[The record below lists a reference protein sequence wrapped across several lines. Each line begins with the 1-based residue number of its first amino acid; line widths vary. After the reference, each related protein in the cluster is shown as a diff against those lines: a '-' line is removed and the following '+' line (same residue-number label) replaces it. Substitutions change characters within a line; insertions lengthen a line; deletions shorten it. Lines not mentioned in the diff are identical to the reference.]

1 MTLSR
6 IAAAILVLV
15 AAVWIGSGV
24 LGRDR
29 PEPGAQQAQPVAV
42 EKTRFKVAVLPV
54 TVEQHARNIVIS
66 GRTEAD
72 RRATAIARAAGI
84 IVDLRVRRGNVV
96 KTGDVI
102 AVLSDEAREAMVDQA
117 KARLDQRRAELTA
130 RLQLIEKGNMPA
142 INRSQLEA
150 EMKAAEALLAQAE
163 AERRKGEVLA
173 PVSGVVNDVP
183 TELGQAMQANATVA
197 EVIAL
202 DPMLAVVE
210 VSERQ
215 LGGVKLREHANV
227 KLVTGETAVGRVRFV
242 SRKASPQ
249 TRTYRVEVRIDNP
262 EATIPDGVTCEVS
275 LPLAAVAAAR
285 LPRSA
290 LSFSAEGKL
299 GVRTV
304 DGDGRVAFVPVA
316 VMEDGPQ
323 VIWVAGVEDGAK
335 VIVQGQE
342 FVKEGELVEAV
353 PFSLALLNGK

>member
-1 MTLSR
+1 MTMSR
-6 IAAAILVLV
+6 IFAVILVLV
-15 AAVWIGSGV
+15 AVGWIGSGV
-24 LGRDR
+24 LGRDHPTTDGR
-29 PEPGAQQAQPVAV
+29 VGQQRVD
-42 EKTRFKVAVLPV
+42 EKPRFKVAVLPV
-54 TVEQHARNIVIS
+54 AVEQHARSIVIS

-84 IVDLRVRRGNVV
+84 IVDLRVRRGSVV
-96 KTGDVI
+96 KTGDII
-102 AVLSDEAREAMVDQA
+102 AVLSDEAREAMVEQA

-130 RLQLIEKGNMPA
+130 RMQLIEKGNMPS

-150 EMKAAEALLAQAE
+150 EMKGAEALLAQAE

-215 LGGVKLREHANV
+215 LGGVKLREQAAV
-227 KLVTGETAVGRVRFV
+227 KLVTGETATGRVRFV

-262 EATIPDGVTCEVS
+262 NATIPDGVTCEVT
-275 LPLAAVAAAR
+275 LPLAPIAAAR
-285 LPRSA
+285 VPRSA

-304 DGDGRVAFVPVA
+304 EEGGRVAFLPIAMV
-316 VMEDGPQ
+316 EDGPQ
-323 VIWVAGVEDGAK
+323 FIWVSGVSDGAK

-342 FVKEGELVEAV
+342 FVKEGERVEAV
-353 PFSLALLNGK
+353 AATQAAAN